1 MNWRLI
7 DPILR
12 AVFTGRAI
20 FVTAAVARDLFS
32 LLGTL
37 RGQQGWSRN
46 AGQDLCREIAK
57 TSIPANRID
66 PGIVRTRLRAGA
78 FPSEDPTRRPLPES
92 VTDAFLALALPGS
105 TRNSEVVAISNLE
118 GLLTH

>member
-20 FVTAAVARDLFS
+20 FVTAAVVRDLFS
-32 LLGTL
+32 
-37 RGQQGWSRN
+37 QQSWSRN

-57 TSIPANRID
+57 TSIPAKGID

-78 FPSEDPTRRPLPES
+78 FPSENPTRRPLPES
-92 VTDAFLALALPGS
+92 VSDAFLALALPGS
-105 TRNSEVVAISNLE
+105 TRNSEVVAISTPE
-118 GLLTH
+118 GLLAH